1 METAKT
7 QDADNEIRELKKRI
21 KELESERD
29 RARAQAFDFQQ
40 EVARLES
47 RVDHYR
53 HLENERRIATY
64 GDDI

>member
-7 QDADNEIRELKKRI
+7 QDAEDEIRELKKKI
-21 KELESERD
+21 KELELERD
-29 RARAQAFDFQQ
+29 HARSQAFDLQQ